1 MAKSE
6 WNIKATFDNLQ
17 KYETWASQGEF
28 GSAF

>member
-17 KYETWASQGEF
+17 KYETWASQF
-28 GSAF
+28 YKVS